1 MSQEEILTETR
12 NRYVL
17 YPIKYPEIW
26 KMYKNALASFWLTEE
41 IDFSKDIDDWE
52 KRMTENERTFI
63 ENVLAYFSA
72 SDGLVDENLM
82 TRFYTEVKVPEI
94 RAFYTVQAVMETI
107 HSETYSLMI
116 DTFVKDPEKRERLFD
131 GMNRI
136 PGIKKKAIWSSRWME
151 DKDASF
157 AQRLVGFAVTEGIFF
172 QSAFAS
178 IYWLKE
184 RGLMNGLCA
193 SNVLI
198 SRDESMHTEFAILLY
213 SMLQEKL
220 EQAEIEAIIIEAV
233 SIEIEFITESIPCSM
248 LGMNNILMAE
258 YVKFVAD
265 RLVVQLGYHK
275 IYDVQNPFPFMER
288 MSLGNKDNFFETRS
302 LEYSKANVGQSNAF
316 DFSITEDF

>member
-1 MSQEEILTETR
+1 MTEEILTETR

-17 YPIKYPEIW
+17 YPIKYAEVW
-26 KMYKNALASFWLTEE
+26 KMYKTALASFWMTEE

-52 KRMTENERTFI
+52 NKLSSNERTFI

-72 SDGLVDENLM
+72 SDGLVDENIM

-94 RAFYTVQAVMETI
+94 RAFYTIQAAMETI

-116 DTFVKDPEKRERLFD
+116 DTLIKDREKRETLFD
-131 GMNRI
+131 GMNKI
-136 PGIKKKAIWSSRWME
+136 PGIKRKTEWSMRWM
-151 DKDASF
+151 DSTDAPFS
-157 AQRLVGFAVTEGIFF
+157 QRLIGFAITEGIFF

-198 SRDESMHTEFAILLY
+198 SRDESLHTEFAILLY
-213 SMLQEKL
+213 SMLENKL
-220 EQAEIEAIIIEAV
+220 DEECVKNIVKEAV
-233 SIEIEFITESIPCSM
+233 DIEIEFITESIPCSM
-248 LGMNNILMAE
+248 LGMNNTLMSE

-265 RLVVQLGYHK
+265 RLIVQLGYTK
-275 IYDVQNPFPFMER
+275 IYEATNPFPFMER

-302 LEYSKANVGQSNAF
+302 LDYSKANVGLSNIF

>member
-1 MSQEEILTETR
+1 MEEILTETK
-12 NRYVL
+12 NRFVL
-17 YPIKYPEIW
+17 YPIKYPEVW
-26 KMYKNALASFWLTEE
+26 KMYKTALASFWLVEE

-52 KRMTENERTFI
+52 KKLTENERSFI

-82 TRFYTEVKVPEI
+82 TRFYSEVKVPEI
-94 RAFYTVQAVMETI
+94 RAFYTVQAVMETV

-116 DTFVKDPEKRERLFD
+116 DTFVKDSDKKTTLFN
-131 GMNRI
+131 GMSTI
-136 PGIKKKAIWSSRWME
+136 SGIKKKAEWSSRWMN
-151 DKDASF
+151 DLDAPFS
-157 AQRLVGFAVTEGIFF
+157 QRLLGFAITEGIFF

-198 SRDESMHTEFAILLY
+198 SRDESLHTEFAILLY
-213 SMLQEKL
+213 SMLNHRL
-220 EQAEIEAIIIEAV
+220 EEPTVHDIIKEAV

-248 LGMNNILMAE
+248 LGMNNELMSE

-265 RLVVQLGYHK
+265 RLVVQLGYRK
-275 IYDVQNPFPFMER
+275 IYEGFCV
-288 MSLGNKDNFFETRS
+288 T
-302 LEYSKANVGQSNAF
+302 
-316 DFSITEDF
+316 